1 MAHKILVINPGS
13 TSTKIAVYENEILLW
28 ESKINHSSDEISTFP
43 TVISQKEYR
52 KDLIITALK
61 NASIELESLT
71 AIAARGGMLKP
82 LVSGTYIINQTMV
95 DYLTNAIRSE
105 HASNL
110 GAVIAFELSKTVLIG
125 DPDKV
130 KSEAYWRAFG
140 RYVQSLN
147 GRYITAE
154 DVNTT
159 PEDMDYIAMETDY
172 IVGLE
177 KTSGDPSPFT
187 ALGVYH
193 GMRASCLEKFGSNE
207 LKDKTVLVQGVG
219 SVGYHLVKL
228 LVEDGAKVF
237 ISDIKKD
244 KLDRVSS
251 EFPVK
256 IVPVDE
262 IFNDAYDIFA
272 PCALG
277 AVVNDETISKLKFKI
292 ICGSA
297 NNVLK
302 EEYHG
307 VELEKAGIL
316 YAPDYVVN
324 AGGVIN
330 VYQEMLGYDPEE
342 AKRKV
347 ERIYN
352 KVLDIFKIA
361 KEKQITPAQAAN
373 HLAEERIRVIRNVRG
388 NYIKR

>member
-1 MAHKILVINPGS
+1 MNKFDYMAKYGYEQLVFFYDKETGLKGITCIHDTTLGPALGGTRLWNYAS
-13 TSTKIAVYENEILLW
+13 EEEAVEDVMRL
-28 ESKINHSSDEISTFP
+28 
-43 TVISQKEYR
+43 
-52 KDLIITALK
+52 
-61 NASIELESLT
+61 
-71 AIAARGGMLKP
+71 ARGM
-82 LVSGTYIINQTMV
+82 TYKNSVAGLNI
-95 DYLTNAIRSE
+95 
-105 HASNL
+105 
-110 GAVIAFELSKTVLIG
+110 GGGKTVLIG

-193 GMRASCLEKFGSNE
+193 GMRAACLEKFGSNE

-256 IVPVDE
+256 IIPVDE
-262 IFNDAYDIFA
+262 IFNDAFDIFA

-347 ERIYN
+347 GRIYN